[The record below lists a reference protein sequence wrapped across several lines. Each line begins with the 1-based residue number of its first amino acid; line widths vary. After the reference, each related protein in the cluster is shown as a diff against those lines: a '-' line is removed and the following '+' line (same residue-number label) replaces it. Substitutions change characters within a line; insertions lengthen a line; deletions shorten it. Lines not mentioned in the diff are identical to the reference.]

1 MTRLE
6 RAITPLCEDHPGECG
21 ILALDDSLD
30 AFAARYR
37 LTEMAERTTDVQYYI
52 WENDMSGLL
61 LFSVLLAAAKRGV
74 RVRLLLD
81 DNNTP
86 GLDDT
91 LRLLDK
97 HPNIEVRLFNPFSFR
112 ILRALGYL
120 TDFARL
126 NRRMHN
132 KSYTADGVVTLVG
145 GRNIGDAYFGAGE
158 QPLFSDWTSWL
169 SGRLSKMWQMILS
182 VTGTVARFQR
192 YKMCLRCLSQILCSV
207 LSYPNLV

>member
-1 MTRLE
+1 
-6 RAITPLCEDHPGECG
+6 
-21 ILALDDSLD
+21 
-30 AFAARYR
+30 
-37 LTEMAERTTDVQYYI
+37 
-52 WENDMSGLL
+52 MSGLL

-91 LRLLDK
+91 LRLLDN
-97 HPNIEVRLFNPFSFR
+97 HPNIEIRLFNPFSFR

-145 GRNIGDAYFGAGE
+145 GRNIGDAYFGTGE
-158 QPLFSDWTSWL
+158 QPLFSDL
-169 SGRLSKMWQMILS
+169 DVMAIGPVVQMLQTTLS
-182 VTGTVARFQR
+182 VTGTAARFQHCKT
-192 YKMCLRCLSQILCSV
+192 YLRWLSQLQRKKSNFQ
-207 LSYPNLV
+207 NLV

>member
-1 MTRLE
+1 MT
-6 RAITPLCEDHPGECG
+6 A
-21 ILALDDSLD
+21 LD

-37 LTEMAERTTDVQYYI
+37 LTEMAERTSDVQYYI
-52 WENDMSGLL
+52 WESDMSGLL

-91 LRLLDK
+91 LRLLDN
-97 HPNIEVRLFNPFSFR
+97 HPNIEIRLFNPFSFR

-145 GRNIGDAYFGAGE
+145 GRNIGDAYFGTGE
-158 QPLFSDWTSWL
+158 QPLFSDLDVMAIGPVVEDVADDFERYWHCRSVSTLQNVLEVAEPASTQKIELPESGITMTS
-169 SGRLSKMWQMILS
+169 R
-182 VTGTVARFQR
+182 VAI
-192 YKMCLRCLSQILCSV
+192 YISWKPASL
-207 LSYPNLV
+207 

>member
-1 MTRLE
+1 
-6 RAITPLCEDHPGECG
+6 
-21 ILALDDSLD
+21 
-30 AFAARYR
+30 
-37 LTEMAERTTDVQYYI
+37 
-52 WENDMSGLL
+52 MSGLL

-91 LRLLDK
+91 LQLLDN

-112 ILRALGYL
+112 ILRAVGYL

-158 QPLFSDWTSWL
+158 QPLFSDLDVMAVGPVVTEVADDFE
-169 SGRLSKMWQMILS
+169 RYWQCQS
-182 VTGTVARFQR
+182 VSTL
-192 YKMCLRCLSQILCSV
+192 KKV
-207 LSYPNLV
+207 LSLSEPEPTQRIDLPESGITMI